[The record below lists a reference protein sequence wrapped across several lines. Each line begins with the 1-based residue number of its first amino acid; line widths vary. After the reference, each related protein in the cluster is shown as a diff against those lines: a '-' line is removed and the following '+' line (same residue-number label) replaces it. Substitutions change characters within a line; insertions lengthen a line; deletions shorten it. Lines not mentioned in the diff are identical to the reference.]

1 MPPAEELRS
10 TMPHAV
16 TDLLAR
22 MRLVDPA
29 SPRLVWHGREGRIEL
44 SGRVFDNWV
53 AKTSNLLVDELDAV
67 PGSVVELDL
76 PPHWKS
82 VAIAFACWQVG
93 CTVVAPGLHG
103 DDAEPPQYRADIVM
117 THRTAPDVAPPQ
129 LLVCVALGSLAFRWD
144 GVLPGGAVD
153 YAAEVRSQGD
163 VFPGGAEPA
172 GRPEELVTSGTAP
185 LTPRQ
190 LEQLITGPAPV
201 VPEDVAPGS
210 GTLLLQPGAALAPAL
225 AAALRAWREDSALV
239 LVEEGVEVTA
249 TMLSG
254 ERVTATLA
262 SA

>member
-1 MPPAEELRS
+1 
-10 TMPHAV
+10 MPHAV

-67 PGSVVELDL
+67 PGTVVELDL

-93 CTVVAPGLHG
+93 CTVLVPRVR
-103 DDAEPPQYRADIVM
+103 DDAEPPQHRADVLM
-117 THRTAPDVAPPQ
+117 THRTVPDVAPPQ

-163 VFPGGAEPA
+163 VFPGDAEHA
-172 GRPEELVTSGTAP
+172 GRPEELVTSGSAP
-185 LTPRQ
+185 LTPR
-190 LEQLITGPAPV
+190 EVEGLITEPTPV
-201 VPEDVAPGS
+201 VPGDDAPGS
-210 GTLLLQPGAALAPAL
+210 GTLLLEPGAALAPAL

-239 LVEEGVEVTA
+239 LVEEGVEVTG

-254 ERVTATLA
+254 ERVTARLA
-262 SA
+262 PA